1 MVRTR
6 GCCRKGR
13 RLIGKAPWGHWKT
26 TTFVAGLRC
35 NEISAPCVLDGAMDG
50 QGGAR
55 HNERSD
61 SERPAATASSMN
73 LRASSFRSVVP
84 AGRAPSVL
92 MISA

>member
-35 NEISAPCVLDGAMDG
+35 NEISAPYVLDGAMDG
-50 QGGAR
+50 QGFPTYVEMILVPSLSAGDIVISR
-55 HNERSD
+55 PTRSMACE
-61 SERPAATASSMN
+61 S
-73 LRASSFRSVVP
+73 
-84 AGRAPSVL
+84 
-92 MISA
+92 